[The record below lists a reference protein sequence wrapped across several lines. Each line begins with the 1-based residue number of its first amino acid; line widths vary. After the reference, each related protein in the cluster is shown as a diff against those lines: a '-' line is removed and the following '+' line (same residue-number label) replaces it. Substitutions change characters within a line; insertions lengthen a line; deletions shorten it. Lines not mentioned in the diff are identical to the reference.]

1 MIEEKR
7 ASDNE
12 GKFHSFRN
20 IGVFSTFL
28 MQAWM
33 EEVSILFESVCYK
46 IYNQNRLLKKTNQQ
60 TYPFM
65 FLLCNRFLPTQI
77 ISNAVPSCNVK
88 KKTPP
93 LSAPV

>member
-20 IGVFSTFL
+20 IGVFSAFL

-46 IYNQNRLLKKTNQQ
+46 IYNQNRLLK
-60 TYPFM
+60 
-65 FLLCNRFLPTQI
+65 R
-77 ISNAVPSCNVK
+77 K
-88 KKTPP
+88 KKSTN
-93 LSAPV
+93 LFHQ